1 MEELRISA
9 KKVTLV
15 DMVEQKLLD
24 FFSEGSYGPG
34 SAIPSEVK
42 LSEELGVARSVL
54 REALSR
60 LKMMGIIE
68 SRTKRG
74 MIITEPSL
82 FSGIEKVLNPVW
94 LTDETLLDMLEL
106 RVALEIGCTGS
117 IFQNIKEEDIAELE
131 EIVSVGTA
139 VGNNKDAHVS

>member
-74 MIITEPSL
+74 MIIMWCFWWMRLVSTSATIPS
-82 FSGIEKVLNPVW
+82 
-94 LTDETLLDMLEL
+94 
-106 RVALEIGCTGS
+106 
-117 IFQNIKEEDIAELE
+117 
-131 EIVSVGTA
+131 
-139 VGNNKDAHVS
+139 